1 VTRDATAAYQPYT
14 QRGEDSMKRLG
25 IAALLIVSAAL
36 AAAAVGGAAVNMRT
50 ITVSGTGIITT
61 VPNQASFAFGVAT
74 TGRTAQQALS
84 ANATRMTAVINALRK
99 TGLTPAELQTAQISL
114 SPNTNQNGTVI
125 LNFSASNSVTAT
137 TNAIAA
143 AGLIVDAAV
152 GAGATLVSGPNLTES
167 DQLLLTRRA
176 LAAAIANAHA
186 RAATIASAAGV
197 RLGAVQS
204 VTEVSSSIPPLV
216 PGVEARASAATPVEA
231 GTVQTEED
239 VTITYA
245 IA

>member
-1 VTRDATAAYQPYT
+1 
-14 QRGEDSMKRLG
+14 MKRLG
-25 IAALLIVSAAL
+25 IAALLVASAAL
-36 AAAAVGGAAVNMRT
+36 TAASAGAAVVNMRT

-61 VPNQASFAFGVAT
+61 VPNQASFGFGVAT

-84 ANATRMTAVINALRK
+84 ANATRMTAVIDALK
-99 TGLTPAELQTAQISL
+99 QAGLSAAELQTAQISL
-114 SPNTNQNGTVI
+114 TPNTNQNGTVI
-125 LNFSASNSVTAT
+125 LDFSASNSVTAT
-137 TNAIAA
+137 TNDIGK
-143 AGLIVDAAV
+143 AGPIVDAAV
-152 GAGATLVSGPNLTES
+152 RAGANLVSGPNLTES

-176 LAAAIANAHA
+176 LTAAIADAHA

-204 VTEVSSSIPPLV
+204 VTEVSSTTPPFS
-216 PGVEARASAATPVEA
+216 PGVEAKASASTPVEA

-239 VTITYA
+239 VTISYS